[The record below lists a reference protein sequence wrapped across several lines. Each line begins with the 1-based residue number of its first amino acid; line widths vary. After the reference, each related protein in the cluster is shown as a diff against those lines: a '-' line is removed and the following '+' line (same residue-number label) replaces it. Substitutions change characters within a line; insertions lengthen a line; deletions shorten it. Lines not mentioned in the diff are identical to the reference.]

1 MALLETVG
9 GGNKTAELRGKPV
22 EERHHTMLVDEC
34 ADDKDL
40 PRPAPAPTVEEPLPV
55 GTAAMPTTCALAGKP
70 AEHVVAALRV
80 GDRAL
85 RNERTRPALVAPRR
99 EATVPAHKED
109 PMPFILVRLLNIRA
123 RWHALILIGAA
134 AVLIVVG
141 GVVFAATQHLPVT
154 TGWYWAITTA
164 TTVGYGDVVP
174 KNASGRFVA
183 SVVMLTTVPL
193 LAGAFAVMTGSAV
206 VRGVRRL
213 LDVGA
218 RFPEGS
224 YILVLGTHPAI
235 PIVLKELESAGDA
248 VILVADVD
256 PSTVPHH
263 VHLIKGDPTSED
275 TLARGHPERA
285 SRILIAGEDDG
296 DVLVS
301 AVLVRQEAPDVPVTA
316 LVSSRRLI
324 PALKD
329 LGVLQVLSPDDL
341 TGHTVAKG
349 LEAPH
354 AGELL
359 MHLVRGE
366 EHRLV
371 EHRVETDQ
379 PPRLLSEVRGERR
392 ELVLGLVRGSFVSL
406 GVADDP
412 EVHPGD
418 LLLLVEPNGHRGH
431 RHHDGECRHGADV
444 STSVHD
450 IRTSFGAERRGVT

>member
-1 MALLETVG
+1 
-9 GGNKTAELRGKPV
+9 
-22 EERHHTMLVDEC
+22 
-34 ADDKDL
+34 
-40 PRPAPAPTVEEPLPV
+40 
-55 GTAAMPTTCALAGKP
+55 
-70 AEHVVAALRV
+70 
-80 GDRAL
+80 
-85 RNERTRPALVAPRR
+85 
-99 EATVPAHKED
+99 
-109 PMPFILVRLLNIRA
+109 MPFFLIRLLDIRT
-123 RWHALILIGAA
+123 RWHALILVSAA

-164 TTVGYGDVVP
+164 TTVGYGDVTP

-183 SVVMLTTVPL
+183 SVVMLTTIPL

-206 VRGVRRL
+206 VRGVRKL

-224 YILVLGTHPAI
+224 YVLVLGAHPAI
-235 PIVLKELESAGDA
+235 PVVLKELGSAGDA

-256 PSTVPHH
+256 PSSVPHH
-263 VHLIKGDPTSED
+263 VHLIKGDPTSEEV
-275 TLARGHPERA
+275 LARGHPERA
-285 SRILIAGEDDG
+285 SRILIAGENDG

-301 AVLVRQEAPDVPVTA
+301 AVLVRQEAPDVPITA
-316 LVSSRRLI
+316 LVGSSRLV

-359 MHLVRGE
+359 MQLVRGQ

-371 EHRVETDQ
+371 EHRVGADE
-379 PPRLLSEVRGERR
+379 PPRLLSAVRAERR
-392 ELVLGLVRGSFVSL
+392 ELVLGVVSDAYVSL

-412 EVHPGD
+412 EVRPGD
-418 LLLLVEPNGHRGH
+418 LLLLVEPNGHHARGH
-431 RHHDGECRHGADV
+431 HHG
-444 STSVHD
+444 
-450 IRTSFGAERRGVT
+450 GAEHVATGAPSTHAAAGPEDVGRRDDR